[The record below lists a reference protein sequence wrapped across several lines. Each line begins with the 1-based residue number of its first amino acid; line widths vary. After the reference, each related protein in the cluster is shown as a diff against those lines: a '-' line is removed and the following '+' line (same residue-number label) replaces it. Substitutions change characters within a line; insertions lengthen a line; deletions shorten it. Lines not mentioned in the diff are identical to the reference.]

1 MYQKGT
7 RGTVLFVPFKR
18 QGKYNPS
25 LARFCILI
33 ALLVLSCTMS
43 HLKMLVSDDG
53 WKVAPV
59 GGAAM
64 SRALSQVGLGP
75 EGIPCHLIQVV
86 YPTLKYAV
94 RIGIPYFLTKFSEIS
109 EYITKIL
116 KWVYEKIDNLPK
128 PMQQSIQRNLEM
140 PGRELA
146 QKSENCYHYETVFEK
161 SCNPDGTPFYE
172 IDTNYCQ
179 ETKKEKDENCAYTV
193 KQTLQNTMD
202 ILQSEDNTVDATSLS
217 LAIFAVLGILYSY
230 YCINSGSTPVPAPGP
245 AQNAPVPAPAPT
257 ADDNFPTVTRGGST
271 TDLTPFVKNSVKNGL
286 YDKRGLLAIL
296 QQDNPNPGVNL
307 RGLRTDALVELIR
320 KWYDF

>member
-1 MYQKGT
+1 M
-7 RGTVLFVPFKR
+7 LFVPFKR
-18 QGKYNPS
+18 KGKYNPS
-25 LARFCILI
+25 LARFCILL

-43 HLKMLVSDDG
+43 HLQMLVSDDG

-86 YPTLKYAV
+86 YPSLKYAV

-161 SCNPDGTPFYE
+161 SCNPDGTPRYPL
-172 IDTNYCQ
+172 DADYCQ
-179 ETKKEKDENCAYTV
+179 KTKNERDENCPYTV
-193 KQTLQNTMD
+193 KQTIQKTMD
-202 ILQSEDNTVDATSLS
+202 ILQSEDNTEDSTSLS

-230 YCINSGSTPVPAPGP
+230 YCINSGPTPVPAPGP
-245 AQNAPVPAPAPT
+245 AQNTTAQNAPAQNAPT
-257 ADDNFPTVTRGGST
+257 ADDNFPFVTRGGHT
-271 TDLTPFVKNSVKNGL
+271 TDLAPDVKNSVKSGIYNKNGL
-286 YDKRGLLAIL
+286 IAIL
-296 QQDNPNPGVNL
+296 QQDNPIPDVDL
-307 RGLRTDALVELIR
+307 KGLNAKPLVELIR
-320 KWYDF
+320 KWHNF